1 MDRQATLV
9 ALRARI
15 ARMERGEAAQ
25 SAGIIRLCERIDP
38 DLPGGGL
45 ARAAIHEILAA
56 DPGAAIG
63 FCALILA
70 RAAGA
75 VVWIAAEPDVWPAGL
90 TTFGLSPADLVLVG
104 AKRPKDGLWAFEEAL
119 RSPGV
124 AGAVLV
130 MNAKAPDLV
139 AARRF
144 QLAAETGGGI
154 GLLVLADTD
163 LIPPSAART
172 RWRVGAAPGPRSGN
186 PCWDLTLLRG
196 SGGRPGEWT
205 VHWNR
210 ASNQLELALNSAGR
224 RAASLSLGATA

>member
-1 MDRQATLV
+1 MDRQATLA

-25 SAGIIRLCERIDP
+25 SAGIIPLCDPIDH

-90 TTFGLSPADLVLVG
+90 TAFGLSPADLVLVG

-186 PCWDLTLLRG
+186 PCWDLTLLRC
-196 SGGRPGEWT
+196 SGGRSGEWI

-210 ASNQLELALNSAGR
+210 ASNQLELALDSAGR

>member
-1 MDRQATLV
+1 MDRQATLA

-25 SAGIIRLCERIDP
+25 SAGIIPLCERIDP
-38 DLPGGGL
+38 NLPGGGL

-75 VVWIAAEPDVWPAGL
+75 VVWIAAEPDVWPPGL

-130 MNAKAPDLV
+130 IDAKVPDLV

-172 RWRVGAAPGPRSGN
+172 RWRIGVAPGLRSSN
-186 PCWDLTLLRG
+186 PCWDLTLLRC

-210 ASNQLELALNSAGR
+210 ASNQLELASNSAGR
-224 RAASLSLGATA
+224 RAVSVSLGATA